1 MILHETLKENWKC
14 HKKINWIYKQCHPI
28 NYLRMTI
35 LFTVELVSL
44 FRFLSR
50 NSSMRSSRLIIIIVV
65 RSHVVF
71 ISWYIGCTIT
81 YCRLH
86 ICSGAY
92 NLCVNVLQVF
102 AKFVRIHGHQVECF
116 FVLFIM
122 YVDENNSTFVL
133 RRIRRSMVDHTLKM
147 VNAFS
152 AIAKMGRYNLEPT
165 EKLINIG
172 QFTRGI
178 RHHFSL
184 RDNWT
189 SCSQINWRLS

>member
-116 FVLFIM
+116 FVLFICM
-122 YVDENNSTFVL
+122 LMKITQPLCSDAFVDQWSITHWKWSTHFPPSPKWVDITWSQPKNS
-133 RRIRRSMVDHTLKM
+133 STLASSLA
-147 VNAFS
+147 AF
-152 AIAKMGRYNLEPT
+152 AIISVWGTTEQVAAK
-165 EKLINIG
+165 
-172 QFTRGI
+172 
-178 RHHFSL
+178 
-184 RDNWT
+184 
-189 SCSQINWRLS
+189 